1 MQQYLWPGG
10 APASM
15 GQSLYENMP
24 MSNMAGNTAGAA
36 GGMAGGLMGLLTG
49 NPIAGYIASA
59 LLSNLA
65 GSLFQSQSPYE
76 KAIKSQLGYS
86 QGILPMLSQ
95 EAQGIPS
102 LATKNAMQSVSQEVN
117 RLQQALA
124 ATAQRN
130 APAKTTVGRSEQ
142 VGQQRYQQA
151 KTQAYGNILA
161 QQQANARAALLGL
174 SGQAMQGQ
182 LGLEMQDRA
191 DRQSTLANLG
201 TVMAQYKQYKEMPDF
216 MKMFKP
222 YIDLLYKQLG
232 VTNEE
237 KPILPTPTQQGTPYY
252 PQPRQ
257 YQSGGAYYG

>member
-1 MQQYLWPGG
+1 MAFTTSELGTPGKLSSLTPGNVAGG
-10 APASM
+10 A
-15 GQSLYENMP
+15 
-24 MSNMAGNTAGAA
+24 
-36 GGMAGGLMGLLTG
+36 GGSIIGLLTG

-86 QGILPMLSQ
+86 QGILPMLQQ

-102 LATKNAMQSVSQEVN
+102 LATKNTMQSVSQEVN

-161 QQQANARAALLGL
+161 QQQANARATLLGL

-182 LGLEMQDRA
+182 LGLEMQDRT
-191 DRQSTLANLG
+191 DRQSTLASLG

-222 YIDLLYKQLG
+222 YIDELYKQLKTSG
-232 VTNEE
+232 VATNAT
-237 KPILPTPTQQGTPYY
+237 KPILPTPTSAGTPYY
-252 PQPRQ
+252 PRWEE
-257 YQSGGAYYG
+257 GV